1 MAVMMGNDLIG
12 LIFFFLK
19 VLDEYQK
26 TFGESWR
33 SIKEDVMEP
42 WSYLNEALTKY
53 QVSVMSPFLNN

>member
-1 MAVMMGNDLIG
+1 MAVMMGNELIG
-12 LIFFFLK
+12 LNLFLK

-33 SIKEDVMEP
+33 SIKEDVTEP

-53 QVSVMSPFLNN
+53 QASVISPFLDD